1 MIETP
6 GMAGSS
12 QRDLL
17 PQTQT
22 LINGI
27 ESRLRWG
34 PAVVSSKALR
44 ADSEYRAPG
53 PYTAIIFR
61 AIPYICNALRV
72 R

>member
-44 ADSEYRAPG
+44 ADSEYRASSPG
-53 PYTAIIFR
+53 PLHRNHLPGYSI
-61 AIPYICNALRV
+61 YM
-72 R
+72 